1 MRPDGDQERET
12 ERSFIGLV
20 KCIVSWGR
28 TWHAMQSHSEK
39 APWPV
44 TGQREVGELG
54 ESTFIVVS
62 MRRKRQG
69 RTV

>member
-1 MRPDGDQERET
+1 MY
-12 ERSFIGLV
+12 SFLGENMA
-20 KCIVSWGR
+20 CYAES
-28 TWHAMQSHSEK
+28 
-39 APWPV
+39 PWPV